1 MGFETV
7 QRFDLHGHPRAIAL
21 DAQGVGHPI
30 SPKGRGHAY
39 TPYAEITHVASS
51 ARTVW
56 IAARNSSYPLSR
68 NAFLDPQAPDELVRS
83 LLTRIGELPDGAERL
98 ARMAEIDERA
108 RRWHRPRATW
118 ALVALC
124 LAVFGLQLAFGD
136 VVSAVGSFIPILVL
150 DGDLWRVVTGNL
162 LHGAPTFPMHLVL
175 NLLGLVVLGS
185 LVERPLGGGRT
196 TLVMAVSGLAA
207 MAASAAAGYAE
218 VVGVSGVV
226 FGLAGSALWLE
237 LRCAEELPAWLR
249 IPRRAFVVLLLV
261 NGVLMILLPFIAGAA
276 HFGGFAAGFLATGAL
291 TGRRLPV
298 GGETPALRAAT
309 AGVALGVAVAVGSA
323 AAEFTGEGSFV
334 ARHAERLAAI
344 PTVSPFDLNNAAWI
358 IAISPDSSRE
368 DFEAALQL
376 AERAVLET
384 NRAFPSLLDTLAE
397 IQFQLGWSDQA
408 LATIDEAIAG
418 APGEPYYREQR
429 KRFAGERDADDRPEE
444 PTPWMPRSREP
455 PPEAEPEG
463 EPGVTV

>member
-1 MGFETV
+1 MAFETV

-39 TPYAEITHVASS
+39 TPYAEITHVAAST
-51 ARTVW
+51 RTVW
-56 IAARNSSYPLSR
+56 IAARGSSYPLSR
-68 NAFLDPQAPDELVRS
+68 SAFVDSHAPDELVRA
-83 LLTRIGELPDGAERL
+83 LLARIGELPDGSERL

-108 RRWHRPRATW
+108 RHWHRPRVTW

-124 LAVFGLQLAFGD
+124 LAVFGLQIAFGEI
-136 VVSAVGSFIPILVL
+136 VSAVGSFVPILVL

-162 LHGAPTFPMHLVL
+162 LHGLPSFPMHLIL

-196 TLVMAVSGLAA
+196 TLVMAVSAVAA

-261 NGVLMILLPFIAGAA
+261 NGVLMLLLPFIAGAA

-291 TGRRLPV
+291 TGRRLPA
-298 GGETPALRAAT
+298 GSETRALRAAT
-309 AGVALGVAVAVGSA
+309 AGVALLVAIAMGSA
-323 AAEFTGEGSFV
+323 AAELTRTGSFV

-344 PTVSPFDLNNAAWI
+344 HGVSPYALNDAAWI
-358 IAISPDSSRE
+358 IAISPASSRE
-368 DFEAALQL
+368 EFEAALEL

-384 NRAFPSLLDTLAE
+384 NRAVPGVLDTLAE
-397 IQFQLGWSDQA
+397 VQFQLGWREKA
-408 LATIDEAIAG
+408 LATIDEAIAQ
-418 APGEPYYREQR
+418 APQEPYYREQR
-429 KRFAGERDADDRPEE
+429 RRFSGERDAGDRP
-444 PTPWMPRSREP
+444 PDPIPWMPRSREP
-455 PPEAEPEG
+455 SPEE